1 MAFTIKIYE
10 KDEYIYSLL
19 RKRLSCFYPDAYI
32 INPYLDEKD
41 YEDRFSDY
49 TRVIYDPSVIVSEKI
64 SDEISSPIRLT
75 DDGGSIDCARLIKM
89 LKNTENAPSPTPA
102 SAGLPTGSLSAVIPF
117 VYSDVRES
125 FIRGL
130 SLKSSNSFFNVRL
143 DLTSKL
149 RSSWHGRSGCNMT
162 ALLEACRSRKFDPE
176 DILKYCNMDDMGF
189 LTPGCTTNYD
199 DVNDLGINR
208 SITLMNHAG
217 SLAHSRNRTVNVIA
231 VIEGFKM
238 KDLPELLAGCDIV
251 YILLPA
257 KNAVED
263 LGSHDLIT
271 MLTKV
276 LGSERIK
283 VYYADEPDR
292 NANNGNSLIRRGI
305 AV

>member
-32 INPYLDEKD
+32 IDPYLDESD

-49 TRVIYDPSVIVSEKI
+49 TRVIYDPHDTDPESF
-64 SDEISSPIRLT
+64 SDEIPSPIRLT
-75 DDGGSIDCARLIKM
+75 EDGGIIDCARLISM
-89 LKNTENAPSPTPA
+89 LKPVESAPSPTQ
-102 SAGLPTGSLSAVIPF
+102 AGFKTGSLSAVIPF

-125 FIRGL
+125 FIRSL
-130 SLKSSNSFFNVRL
+130 SLSSSDSFFNVRL

-162 ALLEACRSRKFDPE
+162 SLLEACRSRKFAPE

-189 LTPGCTTNYD
+189 LTPGSTADYD
-199 DVNDLGINR
+199 DVNELGVNR
-208 SITLMNHAG
+208 SITLMRHAER
-217 SLAHSRNRTVNVIA
+217 LAHSRNRTVNVTA

-238 KDLPELLAGCDIV
+238 KDLPELLAGCDV
-251 YILLPA
+251 AYILLPA
-257 KNAVED
+257 RNAVED
-263 LGSHDLIT
+263 LGSQDLIA

-283 VYYADEPDR
+283 VYYADEPDK
-292 NANNGNSLIRRGI
+292 NASCGNSLIRRRI